1 MELIVASLSFLAVSP
16 EGAVE
21 GTDEL
26 LTGHSFSYLSRQVAS
41 AAGISISCLLT
52 CNHLRSLLYAL
63 LER

>member
-41 AAGISISCLLT
+41 AAGISIS
-52 CNHLRSLLYAL
+52 HASSLAITYAL
-63 LER
+63 CSMRC